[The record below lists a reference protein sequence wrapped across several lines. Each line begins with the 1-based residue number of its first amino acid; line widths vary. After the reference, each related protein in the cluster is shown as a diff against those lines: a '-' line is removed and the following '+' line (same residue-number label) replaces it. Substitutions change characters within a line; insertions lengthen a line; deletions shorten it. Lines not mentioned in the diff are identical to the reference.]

1 MPPLARD
8 FLVELGRHRREQPRA
23 LPVQFRPIAREVV
36 GPRRVMVSSDPA
48 SRRALRR
55 VGKVAAT
62 TDDVIH
68 LDRAPAVA
76 PPELIAHELA
86 HIAHPSPTPR
96 FFADPVRGPE
106 ERQADEIARV
116 MRAAPVLPRVA
127 GAGDAD
133 RASSPISTASATTV
147 QRSTS
152 SSTPPR
158 PATTVQRA
166 ARTSGSTV
174 TAADLAAR
182 LTRSTP
188 TVQRFETGT
197 VAPTLGASG
206 IPGAPPV
213 AAGSPESP
221 PPTFSGVNTT
231 DSLDQF
237 QRLVE
242 MLEERIIVELER
254 RGGRFRGGF

>member
-1 MPPLARD
+1 
-8 FLVELGRHRREQPRA
+8 
-23 LPVQFRPIAREVV
+23 
-36 GPRRVMVSSDPA
+36 MVSTDPA

-55 VGKVAAT
+55 VGKMAAT

-68 LDRAPAVA
+68 LDRGAHVVS
-76 PPELIAHELA
+76 PELIAHELA

-106 ERQADEIARV
+106 ERQAEEISRV

-133 RASSPISTASATTV
+133 ADGPAGAVTRSAAGTV
-147 QRSTS
+147 QRSTRS
-152 SSTPPR
+152 SGG
-158 PATTVQRA
+158 TV
-166 ARTSGSTV
+166 S
-174 TAADLAAR
+174 AADLAAR
-182 LTRSTP
+182 ITGTAEN
-188 TVQRFETGT
+188 TVQRRNTQSVIGGHRQRSAPQNNA
-197 VAPTLGASG
+197 VAPL
-206 IPGAPPV
+206 APPQQP
-213 AAGSPESP
+213 AEATGSP